1 MTAERAQQIAEMCA
15 PGIEWSALFVTAVP
29 PVIRVV
35 GTAGNGDVLSFYHQP
50 DSSSPRVK
58 LHECLA
64 LSRDI
69 LNVTEA
75 WAGGELR

>member
-1 MTAERAQQIAEMCA
+1 VTAERVQRIAEMCA
-15 PGIEWSALFVTAVP
+15 PGIEWSALLVTATP
-29 PVIRVV
+29 PVIRIV
-35 GTAGNGDVLSFYHQP
+35 GTTGNGDVMSFYHQP
-50 DSSSPRVK
+50 DSSSVKVK

-64 LSRDI
+64 VSRDI

>member
-1 MTAERAQQIAEMCA
+1 MTAERAQRIAGMCA
-15 PGIEWSALFVTAVP
+15 PGIEWSALLVTALP
-29 PVIRVV
+29 PIIRIV
-35 GTAGNGDVLSFYHQP
+35 GATGNGDVLSFYHQP
-50 DSSSPRVK
+50 DTHSARVR